1 MTLSCFSHSQVKKK
15 IKEHHKKKRREINAN
30 KKKGIK
36 EKGPK
41 DPGLPSQWPFKDEL
55 IKEFAFKRAQ
65 ILASEKL
72 KKEQRKARHNSEPGG
87 DGEDISAME
96 MFKLQA
102 SAAGKQLDF
111 DTRKRARLTEDFQS
125 DKDNSKKAFY
135 REFKKVVELAD
146 VVIQVLDA
154 RDPLACRC
162 PDVER
167 YIRQTNPNKRI
178 ILLLNKMDLVP
189 REVGESWL
197 KYFR

>member
-1 MTLSCFSHSQVKKK
+1 M
-15 IKEHHKKKRREINAN
+15 
-30 KKKGIK
+30 
-36 EKGPK
+36 
-41 DPGLPSQWPFKDEL
+41 
-55 IKEFAFKRAQ
+55 
-65 ILASEKL
+65 
-72 KKEQRKARHNSEPGG
+72 KKEQRKARRDAEKAG
-87 DGEDISAME
+87 DGEDVSATE
-96 MFKLQA
+96 MFKFQA
-102 SAAGKQLDF
+102 SVAGKQLDF

-154 RDPLACRC
+154 RGECPLGLGFARRNLIPDDDSCPLTDPLACRC